1 MILGLTGG
9 IGSGKSLCSR
19 WFEVRGVPVVDA
31 DVIARELLAPQSALL
46 PEIQS
51 ALGAELVEHGVLNR
65 VALRAKIFND
75 DTARLKLNAI
85 MHPAIRAEILRQLE
99 TARAQS
105 ALVLLSAPLL
115 VENGLAALCDAVMV
129 VDVQEST
136 QIQRTTERDGC
147 DEAQVR
153 AIMASQ
159 CTRSK
164 RLSVAN
170 FVVNN
175 DGTVE
180 QTHAQLS
187 VFASKAL
194 W

>member
-19 WFEVRGVPVVDA
+19 WFETRGVPVVDA

-99 TARAQS
+99 VARSQS
-105 ALVLLSAPLL
+105 ALVLLSVPLL
-115 VENGLAALCDAVMV
+115 VENGLTALCDAVMV